1 MSGEDVRQLREQ
13 AGMTQQELADYLGLR
28 HRSQVRHLESGR
40 TQVVGAKLRLLE
52 DLYKKSKKKREKFQN
67 RVDGGKQTR

>member
-40 TQVVGAKLRLLE
+40 TRVAGAKLRLLE
-52 DLYKKSKKKREKFQN
+52 DLYKKSQKKRRKSQESC
-67 RVDGGKQTR
+67 